1 MYCAPINKCL
11 PIYVTHWFYAVQYN
25 NCVIISQAGTA
36 YITADQRVNRAPQNS
51 SRVVA
56 ETQLAIFL
64 KGGIVSYAGSSYI
77 WINTVYNTF
86 LNCRGTYTP

>member
-1 MYCAPINKCL
+1 MDCALLNQCL

-25 NCVIISQAGTA
+25 KCVIISQERTA

-56 ETQLAIFL
+56 ETQLAIFM
-64 KGGIVSYAGSSYI
+64 KGDYLICRVILCLDRYI
-77 WINTVYNTF
+77 QN
-86 LNCRGTYTP
+86 